1 MNWLREMFSRW
12 ASILDRRRLEDE
24 LDQELESHLESAI
37 EDNVRGGMTHEEA
50 RISALRMFGGVTQI
64 KESYRTRRDLPFF
77 TSLGRDVLYATR
89 RLRSSPGF
97 TFVVIATLALGI
109 GVNTAMFTL
118 VEGFL
123 LRSLPVGDPSSLY
136 RVGDRNTCCYHG
148 NFEYADGN
156 FDLFSNDLYRRFRQ
170 AAPEFE
176 QLAAVQAGGSG
187 YTVQYGSAA
196 PRPLRTEF
204 VSGNYFNTLGVGAY
218 LGRPLTDA
226 DDRPGAAPVLVLSY
240 VAWETEFGRDPS
252 IVGATVYVQRHP
264 FTVAGVAPA
273 GFFGDRIA
281 SIPPDLWM
289 PLSAETEIE
298 GANAAVTQPLTAWL
312 YALGRLRPAVQ
323 KPALEA
329 KLSSVLRQWM
339 QEWPRFKEHGGA
351 AIIPR
356 QHVVLARAGG
366 GIQKLQQQ
374 SGANLRLLMLLSCVV
389 LLMACANIA
398 SLLLARSTA
407 RRTDVAVR
415 MALGATRIRIIRQ
428 ILIESLLLS
437 GAGGIAALA
446 VAWFGA
452 HAILLLAYPEAHN
465 MPLHAEPSWP
475 VMVFTF
481 VVSLLTGTVFSVA
494 PAWMASHAQPSESL
508 RGANIASRDRAS
520 IPQRALVILQ
530 IAMSVV
536 LLSSTFLLTR
546 SLINLEHQNFGI
558 ETSNRYTF
566 QMDLEGAGYTVDRV
580 AGLYRQI
587 EERLGALPGITHV
600 SFARYIPLGGNQWGT
615 CVSLQGESDPG
626 KEDKCFSDWDRVSA
640 QFLDSVGVPIIRGR
654 GFTAHDAPSSPL
666 VAVVNEAFVKKF
678 FPGKDPIGKHFG
690 REGAKYSSEYEIVGV
705 FSDFVLTDTRA
716 ESRPLFLVPNTQRF
730 TGYTSQEDDA
740 GEKASMFLN
749 SVILQ
754 ASGPATDIEMTTKK
768 ALAEIDPNL
777 PVFRFVS
784 YDSVVASNFNQER
797 LIARLTSA
805 FGLLSLILASV
816 GLYGV
821 MSYFV
826 TRRTV
831 EIGIRMAIGAS
842 RALIV
847 RMVIRGAIA
856 QLVTGLALGI
866 PASLFIGRRM
876 TRLLFHVSGY
886 DPIILGAASMVLA
899 ICGIG
904 ASFIPAIR
912 AASVDAVRA
921 LRSE

>member
-1 MNWLREMFSRW
+1 MDWLREMLRRCMSF
-12 ASILDRRRLEDE
+12 LDHRRLDSE
-24 LDQELESHLESAI
+24 LDQELESHIESAV
-37 EDNVRGGMTHEEA
+37 EDNIRRGMTREQA
-50 RISALRMFGGVTQI
+50 RMTALRRFGGVTQI
-64 KESYRTRRDLPFF
+64 REAYRIRRDLPFL
-77 TSLGRDVLYATR
+77 TSFGRDVLYATR

-97 TFVVIATLALGI
+97 TLVVIATLGLGI
-109 GVNTAMFTL
+109 GANAAIFTL

-123 LRSLPVGDPSSLY
+123 LRSLPVADPSSLY
-136 RVGDRNTCCYHG
+136 RIGDRNTCCFHG
-148 NFEYADGN
+148 NFEYPDGD
-156 FDLFSNDLYRRFRQ
+156 FDLFSNDVYRRFRQ

-176 QLAAVQAGGSG
+176 ELAAVQAGGSG
-187 YTVQYGSAA
+187 YSVQYGSAA

-218 LGRPLTDA
+218 LGRPFADS
-226 DDRPGAAPVLVLSY
+226 DDRPGAPPVLVLSY

-252 IVGATVYVQRHP
+252 IVGATLYVQRHP

-289 PLSAETEIE
+289 PLSAEIEIE

-312 YALGRLRPAVQ
+312 YPLGRLRPGVQ
-323 KPALEA
+323 KPVLEA

-339 QEWPRFKEHGGA
+339 QEWPRFTEHGGA

-356 QHVVLARAGG
+356 QHVKLARAGG

-374 SGANLRLLMLLSCVV
+374 SGANLRLLMLLSSVV

-407 RRTDVAVR
+407 RRIDVAVR
-415 MALGATRIRIIRQ
+415 MALGAARFRIIRQ

-437 GAGGIAALA
+437 VAGGAVALS

-452 HAILLLAYPEAHN
+452 HAILALAYPEAHN
-465 MPLHAEPSWP
+465 MPLHAETSWP
-475 VMVFTF
+475 VLVFTF

-494 PAWMASHAQPSESL
+494 PAWAASHAQPSESL

-520 IPQRALVILQ
+520 IPQRTLVILQ
-530 IAMSVV
+530 LAMSLV

-546 SLINLEHQNFGI
+546 SLMNLEHQNFGI
-558 ETSNRYTF
+558 ETAGRYTF
-566 QMDLEGAGYTVDRV
+566 QMDLEGAGYPVDRV
-580 AGLYRQI
+580 VGLYRQI
-587 EERLGALPGITHV
+587 EERLGALPGVTHV

-615 CVSLQGESDPG
+615 CVSLQGETDLG
-626 KEDKCFSDWDRVSA
+626 QEDKCFSDWDRVSA
-640 QFLDSVGVPIIRGR
+640 QFIDSIGVHIVRGR
-654 GFTAHDAPSSPL
+654 EFTERDQASSLL
-666 VAVVNEAFVKKF
+666 VAIVNQAFAKKF
-678 FPGKDPIGKHFG
+678 FPGSDPIGKHFG
-690 REGAKYSSEYEIVGV
+690 REGAKYSSEYEVVGV
-705 FSDFVLTDTRA
+705 FSDFVLTDPRA

-740 GEKASMFLN
+740 GERASMFLD

-754 ASGPATDIEMTTKK
+754 VAGSPTNIEMTVRK
-768 ALAEIDPNL
+768 AMAEIDPKL
-777 PVFRFVS
+777 PVFRFVP
-784 YDSVVASNFNQER
+784 YDAVVASNFNQER

-805 FGLLSLILASV
+805 FGLLSLVLASV

-821 MSYFV
+821 MSYIV
-826 TRRTV
+826 TRRTS

-847 RMVIRGAIA
+847 RMVIRGAMV
-856 QLVTGLALGI
+856 QLVLGLALGV
-866 PASLFIGRRM
+866 PASLFISRLM
-876 TRLLFHVSGY
+876 TSLLFHISGN
-886 DPIILGAASMVLA
+886 DPAILAAASTVLA
-899 ICGIG
+899 IC
-904 ASFIPAIR
+904 AAAAAFIPALR
-912 AASVDAVRA
+912 AASVDPVRA
-921 LRSE
+921 LRTE

>member
-1 MNWLREMFSRW
+1 MDWLREMLSRCT
-12 ASILDRRRLEDE
+12 SFLDHRRLDKE
-24 LDQELESHLESAI
+24 LDQELESHIESAM
-37 EDNVRGGMTHEEA
+37 EDNLRRGVTHEQA
-50 RISALRMFGGVTQI
+50 RMAALRMLGGVTQI
-64 KESYRTRRDLPFF
+64 RESYRTRRDLPFL
-77 TSLGRDVLYATR
+77 TSLGRDLLYATR

-97 TFVVIATLALGI
+97 TLVVIATLALGI
-109 GVNTAMFTL
+109 GANTAIFTL

-123 LRSLPVGDPSSLY
+123 MRSLPVADPASLY
-136 RVGDRNTCCYHG
+136 RIGDRNTCCYHG
-148 NFEYADGN
+148 NFEYPDGD
-156 FDLFSNDLYRRFRQ
+156 FDLFSYDLYRRFRQ

-187 YTVQYGSAA
+187 YTLQYGSAA

-218 LGRPLTDA
+218 LGRPFGDS
-226 DDRPGAAPVLVLSY
+226 DDHPGAPPVLVLSY
-240 VAWETEFGRDPS
+240 VAWETEFGSDPS
-252 IVGATVYVQRHP
+252 IIGSTVYVQRHP

-281 SIPPDLWM
+281 SIPADLWM
-289 PLSAETEIE
+289 PLSSEIEIE

-312 YALGRLRPAVQ
+312 YPLGRLRPGIQ
-323 KPALEA
+323 KPVLEA
-329 KLSSVLRQWM
+329 RLSAVLRQWM
-339 QEWPRFKEHGGA
+339 REWPRYTEHGGA

-356 QHVVLARAGG
+356 QHVKLARAGG

-407 RRTDVAVR
+407 RRIDVAVR
-415 MALGATRIRIIRQ
+415 MALGAARFRIIRQ
-428 ILIESLLLS
+428 ILIEGLLLS
-437 GAGGIAALA
+437 VAGGVAALG

-452 HAILLLAYPEAHN
+452 RAILALAYPEAHN

-475 VMVFTF
+475 VLAFTF
-481 VVSLLTGTVFSVA
+481 VVSLLTGTFFSVA
-494 PAWMASHAQPSESL
+494 PAWVASHAQPSESL

-520 IPQRALVILQ
+520 IPQRTLVILQ
-530 IAMSVV
+530 LAMSVV
-536 LLSSTFLLTR
+536 LLSSTLLLTR
-546 SLINLEHQNFGI
+546 SLMNLEHQNFGI
-558 ETSNRYTF
+558 ETADRYTF
-566 QMDLEGAGYTVDRV
+566 QLDLQGAGYSIDRV

-587 EERLGALPGITHV
+587 EERLGALPGVTRV

-615 CVSLQGESDPG
+615 CVYPQGQSDPG
-626 KEDKCFSDWDRVSA
+626 QEDKCFSDWVRVSA
-640 QFLDSVGVPIIRGR
+640 QFLDSIGVPIVRGR
-654 GFTAHDAPSSPL
+654 GFTARDGASSVL
-666 VAVVNEAFVKKF
+666 VAVVNQAFVKKF
-678 FPGKDPIGKHFG
+678 FPGQDPIGKHFG

-705 FSDFVLTDTRA
+705 FSDFVLTNPRA

-730 TGYTSQEDDA
+730 TGYTSSEDDA
-740 GEKASMFLN
+740 GEKASMFLD

-754 ASGPATDIEMTTKK
+754 VAGSPTDIEMTVRK
-768 ALAEIDPNL
+768 AMTEIDPNL
-777 PVFRFVS
+777 PVFHFAA

-826 TRRTV
+826 ARRTS
-831 EIGIRMAIGAS
+831 EIGIRMAVGAS

-847 RMVIRGAIA
+847 RMVIRGAMA
-856 QLVTGLALGI
+856 QLVIGLALGI
-866 PASLFIGRRM
+866 PASLFIGRLM
-876 TRLLFHVSGY
+876 TSLLFHVAGY
-886 DPIILGAASMVLA
+886 DPLILAAASMVLA
-899 ICGIG
+899 IC
-904 ASFIPAIR
+904 AAVAAFIAAIR
-912 AASVDAVRA
+912 AASVDPVRA
-921 LRSE
+921 LRTE

>member
-1 MNWLREMFSRW
+1 MDWLREMLTRCTSF
-12 ASILDRRRLEDE
+12 LNRRRLDKE
-24 LDQELESHLESAI
+24 LDQELESHIESAM
-37 EDNVRGGMTHEEA
+37 EDNIRRGMTQEDA
-50 RISALRMFGGVTQI
+50 RMAALRQFGGVTQI
-64 KESYRTRRDLPFF
+64 RESYRTRRDLPFL
-77 TSLGRDVLYATR
+77 TSLIRDLVYATR

-97 TFVVIATLALGI
+97 TLVVIVTLALGI
-109 GVNTAMFTL
+109 GANTAIFTL

-123 LRSLPVGDPSSLY
+123 LRSLPVADPASLY
-136 RVGDRNTCCYHG
+136 RIGDRNTCCYHG
-148 NFEYADGN
+148 NFEYPDGD

-187 YTVQYGSAA
+187 YTVQYGSAT
-196 PRPLRTEF
+196 PHPLRSEF
-204 VSGNYFNTLGVGAY
+204 VSGNYFNALGVGAY
-218 LGRPLTDA
+218 LGRPFADS
-226 DDRPGAAPVLVLSY
+226 DDRQGAPPVLVLSY

-289 PLSAETEIE
+289 PLSAEIEIE

-312 YALGRLRPAVQ
+312 YPLGRLRPGVAR
-323 KPALEA
+323 PALEA

-339 QEWPRFKEHGGA
+339 LEWPRFTEHGGA

-356 QHVVLARAGG
+356 EHVKLARAGG

-407 RRTDVAVR
+407 RRIDIAVR
-415 MALGATRIRIIRQ
+415 MALGAARSRIIRE

-437 GAGGIAALA
+437 VAGGAAALG

-452 HAILLLAYPEAHN
+452 HAILALAYPEAHN

-475 VMVFTF
+475 VLAFTF

-494 PAWMASHAQPSESL
+494 PAWAASHAQPSESL

-520 IPQRALVILQ
+520 ILQRALVILQ
-530 IAMSVV
+530 LAMSVV

-546 SLINLEHQNFGI
+546 SLMNLEHQNFGI
-558 ETSNRYTF
+558 ETANRYTF
-566 QMDLEGAGYTVDRV
+566 GMDLEGAGYSVDRV
-580 AGLYRQI
+580 AALYRQM
-587 EERLGALPGITHV
+587 EQRLGALPGVTHV

-615 CVSLQGESDPG
+615 CVSVQGEPDPG
-626 KEDKCFSDWDRVSA
+626 QEDKCFSDWVRVSA
-640 QFLDSVGVPIIRGR
+640 QFLDSIGVHLVRGR
-654 GFTAHDAPSSPL
+654 GFTERDQQSSVL
-666 VAVVNEAFVKKF
+666 VAIVNQAFVKKF
-678 FPGKDPIGKHFG
+678 FPGQDPIGKHFG
-690 REGAKYSSEYEIVGV
+690 REGAQYSSEYEIVGV
-705 FSDFVLTDTRA
+705 FSDFVLTDPRS
-716 ESRPLFLVPNTQRF
+716 ESRSLFLIPNTQRF

-740 GEKASMFLN
+740 GEKASMFLD

-754 ASGPATDIEMTTKK
+754 VAGSPIDIEMTVRK
-768 ALAEIDPNL
+768 AMAEIDPKL
-777 PVFRFVS
+777 PVFHFVS

-805 FGLLSLILASV
+805 FGFLSLILASV

-821 MSYFV
+821 MSYIV
-826 TRRTV
+826 TRRTS

-847 RMVIRGAIA
+847 RMVIRGAIS
-856 QLVTGLALGI
+856 QLVVGLALGI
-866 PASLFIGRRM
+866 PASLFIGRLM
-876 TRLLFHVSGY
+876 SSLLFHVSGY
-886 DPIILGAASMVLA
+886 DPMILAGAAAVLA
-899 ICGIG
+899 ICAAG
-904 ASFIPAIR
+904 AAFIPAMR
-912 AASVDAVRA
+912 AASIDPVRA
-921 LRSE
+921 LRTE